1 MIRSYGVDGIRSL
14 VRRHVRLADEFA
26 TWIDADKRFELFAP
40 HPFSLVCFSLFE
52 GDDATKRLAAALN
65 ESGKVAVTPSVID
78 DKSFIRVSIGQTNT
92 SKVHVKRLQALIDEI
107 A

>member
-1 MIRSYGVDGIRSL
+1 VIRSYGVEGIRSL

-40 HPFSLVCFSLFE
+40 HPFSLVCFSHIE
-52 GDDATKRLAAALN
+52 GNEATKRLSTALN
-65 ESGKVAVTPSVID
+65 ATGKVAVTPSVID
-78 DKSFIRVSIGQTNT
+78 DRSFIRVSIGQTNT
-92 SKVHVKRLQALIDEI
+92 EKVHVKRLQALIDEM